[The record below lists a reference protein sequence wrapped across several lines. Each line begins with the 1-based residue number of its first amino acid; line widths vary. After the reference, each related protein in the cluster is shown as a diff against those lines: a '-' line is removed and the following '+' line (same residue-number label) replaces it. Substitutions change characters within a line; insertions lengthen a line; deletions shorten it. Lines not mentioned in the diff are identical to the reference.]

1 MIMKTKKIINN
12 SIAIILLM
20 LIPAYSGFAQKKQQ
34 PQKDKQV
41 KEKPAG
47 NQKQDQKPKQ
57 MYYEVK
63 IYRVNTP
70 AQVEVTD
77 KYLKEAYIPA
87 MHKNGVTNIGV
98 FKPVEADTAF
108 GKMIYVLV
116 PYKNAEDYFDTFA
129 KLEKDE
135 TYRQAGK
142 DFLDAAYNNPP
153 FTRYESVFLK
163 AFALMPQMKVY
174 QYTTPVTERIYEL
187 RSYESATEA
196 KALKKIEMFNEGGE
210 MKIFESIGSNPV
222 FYGQVMF
229 GSLKPRL
236 MYMTTYENMKSHDD
250 HWTAFR
256 NHPEWKRLSGLD
268 EYKNTTSKTK
278 AFLLHPTDY
287 SDF

>member
-1 MIMKTKKIINN
+1 MKTKTFLFK
-12 SIAIILLM
+12 SLAFVLLM
-20 LIPAYSGFAQKKQQ
+20 LIPAYAGFAQKKQQ
-34 PQKDKQV
+34 NS
-41 KEKPAG
+41 KENQAKGKSAV
-47 NQKQDQKPKQ
+47 NQKQKQ

-63 IYRVNTP
+63 IFRVNSP
-70 AQVEVTD
+70 AQAEVTE
-77 KYLKEAYIPA
+77 KYLKDAFIPA

-98 FKPVEADTAF
+98 FKPVEADTAA
-108 GKMIYVLV
+108 GKLIYVLV
-116 PYKNAEDYFDTFA
+116 PYKNAEEYFDIFS
-129 KLEKDE
+129 KLEKDQ
-135 TYRQAGK
+135 TYQQAGK

-174 QYTTPVTERIYEL
+174 QYTTPVSERIYEL

-222 FYGQVMF
+222 FYGQVML
-229 GSLKPRL
+229 GSQRPRL

-250 HWTAFR
+250 HWAAFR